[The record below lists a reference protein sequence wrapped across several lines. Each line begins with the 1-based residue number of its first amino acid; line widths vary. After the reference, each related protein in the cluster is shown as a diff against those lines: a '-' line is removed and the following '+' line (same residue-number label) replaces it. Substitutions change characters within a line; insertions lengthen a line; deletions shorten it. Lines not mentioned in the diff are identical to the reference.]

1 MKKSILSM
9 MFVFIFFTV
18 VGTVA
23 VSLLFFAGS
32 SQRFSPS
39 HSPAS
44 IDAAERELIVE
55 SQPDP
60 EFDDEFL
67 YTEEEF
73 TEEEYL
79 EEETSEEETTEEET
93 TEEETTEEET
103 TEEETTEE
111 ETTEEKS
118 TQEKSTQEK
127 STQEKSTQE
136 KSTQEK
142 STSEE
147 YKSVNYL
154 SAITNTKTAI
164 PLRSEPKTDAELITM
179 LAPGDEVYVLE
190 VGKEWSKVKTDSA
203 YSVQGYCLNQYL
215 TLQETPKATGSS
227 GN

>member
-103 TEEETTEE
+103 TEE
-111 ETTEEKS
+111 
-118 TQEKSTQEK
+118 
-127 STQEKSTQE
+127 KSTQE